1 MTTDKKA
8 ADATA
13 VYRLRADRKRWAKRR
28 EELIVER
35 EEKLA
40 GGCAVTSNTILTLEE
55 RINQFET
62 KLRDTDHID
71 LRTAE
76 EKRGVERNEYT
87 RTKAIESR
95 GLTELKIQARK
106 KRIQRSRREYVE
118 RFEDHAILMEKVFHE
133 RSQQQIWAKI
143 EAVKKQCT
151 VRLPDNTFSIQ
162 LDADA
167 TEKIKTLRAEF
178 DTLCEKHPELPR
190 NDFDNPNAL
199 FDDLLEQDAAKGYS
213 YSPIL
218 YHTDMEEER
227 TERLPLLTEEWA
239 AKYRETQE
247 RTDRVTAPRRL
258 EACQRKLEAAQ
269 RSLADSLRQLETV
282 KATLDDPQRCLDV
295 HMDYLRERVRNE
307 ESGCH
312 KVEQWLAKTKNDLA
326 AAKRRFPDRTELED
340 DAHEE
345 ALQLDS
351 TARGHLATA
360 RGRLATARADPE
372 EGTGEM
378 LRLRNVRQLPVAEER
393 VQDAEK
399 LVQDAEAEVTRLFEG
414 LKVV

>member
-1 MTTDKKA
+1 MTRDKKVH
-8 ADATA
+8 DATA
-13 VYRLRADRKRWAKRR
+13 VYRLRADRERWAKRR
-28 EELIVER
+28 EELIAAR

-40 GGCAVTSNTILTLEE
+40 GGCSVTSNTILALEE
-55 RINQFET
+55 RIKQFET

-71 LRTAE
+71 LKTAE
-76 EKRGVERNEYT
+76 EKRGVERKEYT

-95 GLTELKIQARK
+95 GLTELEIQARK
-106 KRIQRSRREYVE
+106 KRIQRRRREYVK

-133 RSQQQIWAKI
+133 LSQQHIWTKI
-143 EAVKKQCT
+143 EECT
-151 VRLPDNTFSIQ
+151 VWLPDNTFSIQ

-167 TEKIKTLRAEF
+167 KGEIKTLRAEF
-178 DTLCEKHPELPR
+178 DALCEKHPELPR
-190 NDFDNPNAL
+190 NDFDNPNAF
-199 FDDLLEQDAAKGYS
+199 FDVLLEQDAAKEYG

-218 YHTDMEEER
+218 YHADMEGER

-258 EACQRKLEAAQ
+258 EAAQ

-282 KATLDDPQRCLDV
+282 KAALDDPQRCLDV

-312 KVEQWLAKTKNDLA
+312 AVEQWLAETKNDLA
-326 AAKRRFPDRTELED
+326 AAKRRCPDRTELED
-340 DAHEE
+340 DAHEK

-351 TARGHLATA
+351 TARGHLANA
-360 RGRLATARADPE
+360 RGRLETAGADP

-378 LRLRNVRQLPVAEER
+378 LRLWNVRQLPVAEEQ

-399 LVQDAEAEVTRLFEG
+399 LVQDADAEVTRLFEG
-414 LKVV
+414 LKIV

>member
-28 EELIVER
+28 EELIAAR

-40 GGCAVTSNTILTLEE
+40 GGCAVTSNTILALEE
-55 RINQFET
+55 RIKQFEM

-87 RTKAIESR
+87 RTKEIESR
-95 GLTELKIQARK
+95 GLTELEIQARK
-106 KRIQRSRREYVE
+106 KRIQRRRREYVK

-133 RSQQQIWAKI
+133 LSQQRIWAKI

-167 TEKIKTLRAEF
+167 KEEIKTLRAEF

-199 FDDLLEQDAAKGYS
+199 FDVLLEQDAAKEYG

-218 YHTDMEEER
+218 YHTDMEGER

-247 RTDRVTAPRRL
+247 RTDRVTAPPR
-258 EACQRKLEAAQ
+258 LEAAQ

-282 KATLDDPQRCLDV
+282 KAALDDPQRCLDG
-295 HMDYLRERVRNE
+295 HMDYLREWVRNE

-351 TARGHLATA
+351 TARGHLANA
-360 RGRLATARADPE
+360 RGRLATARADPK
-372 EGTGEM
+372 GTGEM
-378 LRLRNVRQLPVAEER
+378 LRLRNVRQLPVAEEQ

-399 LVQDAEAEVTRLFEG
+399 LVQDAEAVVTRLFEG